1 MESSNQLNGANLKSD
16 TSKNLKFNVMKK
28 LLFVFFISLTPGFF
42 SQTDPFQLG
51 WYMVKEGA
59 QLKVV
64 QGNSDDVY
72 EERDWSQVSYDENEV
87 LLVFNFTK
95 DKYYCFDPDGRVV
108 LVKGKES
115 LKKIDII
122 GRPGKIQDESGS
134 VKIGLDLTL
143 NNGNNVWI
151 TGFNSS
157 TKTAII
163 MLVDGQKVEIP
174 QANIQDLKE
183 YIDLMDKLTEWKTVD

>member
-1 MESSNQLNGANLKSD
+1 
-16 TSKNLKFNVMKK
+16 MKK

>member
-1 MESSNQLNGANLKSD
+1 
-16 TSKNLKFNVMKK
+16 MKK
-28 LLFVFFISLTPGFF
+28 LLFVFFIALTPVLF
-42 SQTDPFQLG
+42 SQTESFQLG
-51 WYMVKEGA
+51 WYMVKAGA

-72 EERDWSQVSYDENEV
+72 QERDWDQVSYDENEV

-95 DKYYCFDPDGRVV
+95 DKYYCYDPDGRVV